1 MKCLKNILPLLL
13 LFIIGCASVEKV
25 NLPKRGDITFVSEG
39 DGTTTVKSIAA
50 AESYDDAVKE
60 AEVYV
65 IDQIFFRGLAS
76 SQQRMPM
83 LSTNEAGEK
92 SKNKPYFDDL
102 FGKNRYKSFVTES
115 KTIGSVKYGQGIQVE
130 MLITVDHRSLRR
142 DLENS
147 GIIRKL
153 GY

>member
-83 LSTNEAGEK
+83 LSTNESAEK
-92 SKNKPYFDDL
+92 SKNKNYFDDL
-102 FGKNRYKSFVTES
+102 YQKNRYKSFITES
-115 KTIGSVKYGQGIQVE
+115 KTIGSVKYGQGVQVE
-130 MLITVDHRSLRR
+130 MLITVDHRSLRK
-142 DLENS
+142 DLESS
-147 GIIRKL
+147 GVIRKL

>member
-1 MKCLKNILPLLL
+1 
-13 LFIIGCASVEKV
+13 
-25 NLPKRGDITFVSEG
+25 
-39 DGTTTVKSIAA
+39 
-50 AESYDDAVKE
+50 
-60 AEVYV
+60 
-65 IDQIFFRGLAS
+65 
-76 SQQRMPM
+76 MPM

>member
-1 MKCLKNILPLLL
+1 MKYFMKALPLLL
-13 LFIIGCASVEKV
+13 LTIFGCSSVEKI
-25 NLPKRGDITFVSEG
+25 NLPTRGDITFVSEG
-39 DGTTTVKSIAA
+39 DGTTKVKSIAA
-50 AESYDDAVKE
+50 AESYDAAVKE

-65 IDQIFFRGLAS
+65 IEQLFFRGLAS
-76 SQQRMPM
+76 SQQRMPI
-83 LSTNEAGEK
+83 LSTNESGEK
-92 SKNKPYFDDL
+92 TKNKLYFDEL

-115 KTIGSVKYGQGIQVE
+115 KTIGSVKYGQGVQVE
-130 MLITVDHRSLRR
+130 MLVTVDHRSLRR